1 MEKNKN
7 ESLTGNIVKV
17 LSANFWVAVVG
28 FVGSFIFPKILS
40 IEGYALY
47 HTFTLYVSYIGIL
60 HLGFPSGMAI
70 KYAGKN
76 YETLDKNQ
84 YKSEVT
90 LLLFTLCTFTAIAA
104 VISLA
109 VKEVMVG
116 YITLAILPVCM
127 IASYKSLYQA
137 WSRFKEYTRVST
149 ICATFVPV
157 LALIYYLLAKN
168 LPGDV
173 YILIYLIVYWVV
185 AIILISMDVKIIRKA
200 QRNKWFTVE
209 NFNTEKVGIS
219 LMLGNYIN
227 TLFVSA
233 DKQFVKIFFGTT
245 EFAFYSFGMSMQ
257 ALMTVFITSVAQPL
271 FPAMAKGKFKDEDYN
286 KIMKLLLVFG
296 SFSGCAYFATSIIVR
311 YFIKKYIGSLEIV
324 GIYFVVFP
332 AMAVINCLY
341 INLYKIKGLM
351 KQYLITLVGILAIA
365 VILNMSFIHFIG
377 SYAGVAIA
385 TTLTYYIWFMLGFR
399 QFLFLKL
406 QFRDIVYLIIYT
418 VGFFF
423 ITRNFTEFLGMAVYL
438 VFILTLAMLCYREL
452 LLGYMKKILK
462 FN

>member
-149 ICATFVPV
+149 VCATFVPV
-157 LALIYYLLAKN
+157 LALTYYLLAKN

-173 YILIYLIVYWVV
+173 YILIYLIVYWSV
-185 AIILISMDVKIIRKA
+185 AIILISMDVKSIRKA

-365 VILNMSFIHFIG
+365 IILNMSFIHFIG

-438 VFILTLAMLCYREL
+438 VFILILAMLCYKEL